1 MRRSKRLTIIRTGLA
16 LAALAMIIP
25 TAALGKPLPRD
36 PIQAEYQ
43 ARAYELRDPIQAE
56 YQARAYSI
64 PTQSVEIPYLSG
76 GAGVSEIQLGIVSST
91 SPDDRSLARTYDEQ
105 PVLVSDDGS
114 SFDVNPFAVTGFGL
128 VLVLMAGG
136 MGLAIR
142 HNRKSK
148 LSPA

>member
-1 MRRSKRLTIIRTGLA
+1 MRRRKRFTIIRIGLA
-16 LAALAMIIP
+16 LAALTMIIP

-36 PIQAEYQ
+36 S
-43 ARAYELRDPIQAE
+43 IQAE

-64 PTQSVEIPYLSG
+64 PTQSVEVPYLSG
-76 GAGVSEIQLGIVSST
+76 GVGVTETQLGIVSST
-91 SPDDRSLARTYDEQ
+91 SPDDRSFARTFDEK
-105 PVLVSDDGS
+105 PVLVSDD
-114 SFDVNPFAVTGFGL
+114 VNPFKVTGFGL

-142 HNRKSK
+142 HDRKSK